1 MLWAIA
7 GVVYSA
13 ALPLIPPAARPH
25 RGTRMESA
33 PTVAIDIS
41 ALVFLTGFVYW
52 SLVIAPGMAPS
63 RSGLALRIL
72 ATVGPLVRL
81 AALSGLLAAA
91 WAARGRPWAAVYQRM
106 ALGMGVAF
114 AVLVGLSLSVGEGGH
129 QT

>member
-1 MLWAIA
+1 QRLPWFKWYI
-7 GVVYSA
+7 VVQLSA
-13 ALPLIPPAARPH
+13 SALPLIALVARPH
-25 RGTRMESA
+25 RGTRVESA

-114 AVLVGLSLSVGEGGH
+114 AVL
-129 QT
+129 